1 MCLLTLYNIYSSGI
15 TLNIVILS
23 IGWIKN
29 DTQSGFDYVN
39 GSKMIELIF
48 IHHPI
53 KIRLFRS
60 SAVLSTQ

>member
-1 MCLLTLYNIYSSGI
+1 MNVLIIFISSATTLD
-15 TLNIVILS
+15 IVILS
-23 IGWIKN
+23 ACGIKN

-39 GSKMIELIF
+39 FSKMIELTF